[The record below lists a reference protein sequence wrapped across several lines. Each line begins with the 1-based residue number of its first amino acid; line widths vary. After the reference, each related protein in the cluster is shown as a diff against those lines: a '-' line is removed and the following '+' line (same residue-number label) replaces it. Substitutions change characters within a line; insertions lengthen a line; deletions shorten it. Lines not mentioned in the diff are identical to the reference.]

1 MRRHHMIYLILLTM
15 TAMLFLLG
23 VTSVFSAGS
32 AESNQRLNAAA
43 GPIQS
48 DDFDT
53 CTLASFWT
61 FEPGQPGDPAPVFNG
76 RQMLLTAPGG
86 AYHNIWTKGIH
97 ANRIVQSLEAGD
109 FEVEVK
115 FASQMDS
122 RYQTRGIIVED
133 ASGNALRFEVF
144 HDGWS
149 YHLFGGSVIDGT
161 TTPYH
166 NVTIGNDNPIYMRV
180 GRVGDTWTHSYSLD
194 GTIWESKSFDLAFA
208 GNRIGPY
215 AGNSTNVTP
224 GDEPEHT
231 AIFDYFY
238 NTAAPGPGDSGA
250 ALHTLVANTSGSGTI
265 TKDPDQ
271 ATYGCN
277 QVVTLT
283 AVPDPGWQ
291 FNGWSGD
298 LIGSANPLALTMNN
312 DKVVT
317 ATFVKLP
324 LEHTLTVNT
333 VGSGSVTV
341 DPEQELYAEGAMVT
355 LTPEADPGWEF
366 SGWSGDA
373 VGIDNPLIITM
384 DGDKSITATFEENPS
399 GIMSDDF
406 DTCTLASFW
415 TFKPGQAGDPPP
427 GFNGTQMI
435 LKASAGSN
443 HAIDAGGIH
452 ANRVVQPLN
461 DEDFEVEVK
470 FASQMDL
477 QFQSRGIIVED
488 AAGNALRF
496 ETLFDGTTYNLA
508 GGSVIAGVE
517 VTYYSEPIS
526 GGNPLYMRLSRA
538 GNTWTHSYSQDGTTW
553 SMESFDLAFTA
564 SNIGP
569 YAGNAAETPGSEP
582 QHVALI
588 DYFYNTTFPGAGD
601 NGADTY
607 DLIINMAGSGS
618 VAKAPAQGTYGCGQ
632 VVILTAVPDPGWQFN
647 GWSGDLTGNANPL
660 ALTMNGDK
668 VVTATFSE
676 LPPITYNLTVD
687 TVGGGTVTIIP
698 DQTGYA
704 PDTLVTLTPVADP
717 GWVFS
722 GWSGDASGSDDPLEI
737 TMDGDKTITATFVGE
752 KTIFLPVILVPTLEP
767 NS

>member
-1 MRRHHMIYLILLTM
+1 MRRHHVINLILLTI
-15 TAMLFLLG
+15 TAMLLLLG

-32 AESNQRLNAAA
+32 AENDLSLNAAA

-61 FEPGQPGDPAPVFNG
+61 FEPGLPGDPAPAFTG
-76 RQMLLTAPGG
+76 TQLLLTAPGG
-86 AYHNIWTKGIH
+86 ATHHNRTSCIYSKS
-97 ANRIVQSLEAGD
+97 IVQPLEAGD

-115 FASQMDS
+115 FDSEMDS

-133 ASGNALRFEVF
+133 GSGNALRFEIH
-144 HDGWS
+144 HDGTN
-149 YHLFGGSVIDGT
+149 YRLFGATVSGSTAITHYTVI
-161 TTPYH
+161 
-166 NVTIGNDNPIYMRV
+166 IGGNNPLYMRV
-180 GRVGDTWTHSYSLD
+180 GRAGDTWTHGYSFD
-194 GTIWESKSFDLAFA
+194 GAAWTSRSFDLAFA
-208 GNRIGPY
+208 GTRIGPY
-215 AGNSTNVTP
+215 AGNSTNITP
-224 GDEPEHT
+224 GDEPEHK
-231 AIFDYFY
+231 AVFDYFY

-250 ALHTLVANTSGSGTI
+250 ALHTLTANTSGSGSI
-265 TKDPDQ
+265 IKDPDQ

-298 LIGSANPLALTMNN
+298 LIGSANPLALTMNT

-317 ATFVKLP
+317 ATFVKLLP
-324 LEHTLTVNT
+324 EHTLTVNT

-341 DPEQELYAEGAMVT
+341 DPEQELYAEGAVVT
-355 LTPEADPGWEF
+355 LTPQADPGWEF

-373 VGIDNPLIITM
+373 AGNDNPLMVTM

-399 GIMSDDF
+399 GIISDDF

-427 GFNGTQMI
+427 AFNGTQMI
-435 LKASAGSN
+435 LKAPAGSN
-443 HAIDAGGIH
+443 HTIDAGGIH

-461 DEDFEVEVK
+461 GEDFEVEVK

-477 QFQSRGIIVED
+477 QYQSRGIIVED
-488 AAGNALRF
+488 AAGNVLRF
-496 ETLFDGTTYNLA
+496 ETLFDGTNYNFA
-508 GGSVIAGVE
+508 AGSVIAGVE
-517 VTYYSEPIS
+517 VTYYSVPVS
-526 GGNPLYMRLSRA
+526 GGNPLYMRVSRA
-538 GNTWTHSYSQDGTTW
+538 GNTWTHSYSPDGITW

-569 YAGNAAETPGSEP
+569 FAGNAAETPGGEP
-582 QHVALI
+582 EHVALI
-588 DYFYNTTFPGAGD
+588 DYFYNTAFPGPGD
-601 NGADTY
+601 SGADAY
-607 DLIINMAGSGS
+607 DLTINTAGSGS
-618 VAKAPAQGTYGCGQ
+618 VAKTPDQGTYGCGQ
-632 VVILTAVPDPGWQFN
+632 VVMLTAVPDPGWQFN
-647 GWSGDLTGNANPL
+647 GWSGDLTGSANPL

-668 VVTATFSE
+668 VVTATFSP
-676 LPPITYNLTVD
+676 LPPVTFSLTVE
-687 TVGGGTVTIIP
+687 TVGGGTVTIVP

-722 GWSGDASGSDDPLEI
+722 GWSGDAIGSDAPLEI
-737 TMDGDKTITATFVGE
+737 TMDGDKAITATFVGE
-752 KTIFLPVILVPTLEP
+752 KTIFLPAIMVPFTPEE
-767 NS
+767 S